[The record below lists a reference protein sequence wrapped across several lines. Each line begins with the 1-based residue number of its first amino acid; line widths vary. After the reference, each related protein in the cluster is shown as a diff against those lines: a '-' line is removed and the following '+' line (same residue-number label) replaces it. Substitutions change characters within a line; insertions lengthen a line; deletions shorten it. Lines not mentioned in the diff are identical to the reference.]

1 MAFGSIELTTI
12 SRAQDY
18 TTIKHNEDNK
28 VNVDQANFSQQF
40 QKTTEQNIRGVHQS
54 DDTQWHENK
63 PDAREQQVQRGRRK
77 AAEEAAERGARGG
90 EEPRRLRHEDLA
102 CRQNA
107 VKLSPMGGVRMDG
120 Q

>member
-40 QKTTEQNIRGVHQS
+40 QKTTEQNIREVHSS
-54 DDTQWHENK
+54 DNTQWHEQK
-63 PDAREQQVQRGRRK
+63 PDAKEKGNGKYAGDGGKRRK
-77 AAEEAAERGARGG
+77 KPVTQGQVTVTQGQVTVKGRGG
-90 EEPRRLRHEDLA
+90 FDM
-102 CRQNA
+102 
-107 VKLSPMGGVRMDG
+107 KI
-120 Q
+120 